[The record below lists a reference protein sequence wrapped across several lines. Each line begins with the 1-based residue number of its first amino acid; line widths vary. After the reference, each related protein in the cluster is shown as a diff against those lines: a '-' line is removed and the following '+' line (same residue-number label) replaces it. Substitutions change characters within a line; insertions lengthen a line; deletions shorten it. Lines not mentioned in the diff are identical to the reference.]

1 MGTDPTGPGLALLLV
16 SIIIL
21 VMSWIIVIL
30 RLIVRAGI
38 KGIGRDDWFM
48 VAGLV
53 SIPKCVSISS
63 GTDVLDLEGLH
74 HYMHINH
81 HRILQWALLRITT
94 RKLYRWILHGV
105 VALASIACI
114 VTDVVLLTWC
124 KPLSATWDPSTGT
137 CGNANAITNISY
149 FISAC
154 SVITDWTYAILP
166 ALILW
171 EVQLKWK
178 VKLSV
183 AIILGVGVIASSATL
198 VRLRYLLHYSDPDNY
213 LYVANIAI
221 CSIVESA
228 IAIIAGSASALRPLL
243 KYIPFFGDT
252 TSN

>member
-1 MGTDPTGPGLALLLV
+1 MFRHT
-16 SIIIL
+16 
-21 VMSWIIVIL
+21 
-30 RLIVRAGI
+30 R
-38 KGIGRDDWFM
+38 
-48 VAGLV
+48 
-53 SIPKCVSISS
+53 
-63 GTDVLDLEGLH
+63 LDL
-74 HYMHINH
+74 
-81 HRILQWALLRITT
+81 
-94 RKLYRWILHGV
+94 
-105 VALASIACI
+105 C
-114 VTDVVLLTWC
+114 
-124 KPLSATWDPSTGT
+124 
-137 CGNANAITNISY
+137 
-149 FISAC
+149 
-154 SVITDWTYAILP
+154 LP

-228 IAIIAGSASALRPLL
+228 IGIIAGSASALRPLV